1 MDNKIENIFANILLP
16 TKMNILLLSLMDDKA
31 ISNLVQSYKTSVHV
45 AFLVK
50 RNKVIAVATN
60 RVGTRSRGCGY
71 SDCTIHAEKNVV
83 KELGNLE
90 QMRGATMY
98 VFRISKCRTKSGMEK
113 IQNSEPCYDCHLF
126 LEKCVKNYGLRRVF
140 YSTNEFVELD
150 FNERPQRRMTTP
162 PK

>member
-1 MDNKIENIFANILLP
+1 MLLP
-16 TKMNILLLSLMDDKA
+16 NKMDPLLSSFLEDKA
-31 ISNLVQSYKTSVHV
+31 IANLVNTFKTSVHV

-50 RNKVIAVATN
+50 RNKVISVATN

-71 SDCTIHAEKNVV
+71 SDCTIHAERNVV

-90 QMRGATMY
+90 QLRGASLY
-98 VFRISKCRTKSGMEK
+98 VFRISKCKNKFGMEK
-113 IQNSEPCYDCHLF
+113 IQNSEPCYDCHRF

-150 FNERPQRRMTTP
+150 FSNRPLRRNTTP

>member
-1 MDNKIENIFANILLP
+1 
-16 TKMNILLLSLMDDKA
+16 MNLLLSSFLEDKA
-31 ISNLVQSYKTSVHV
+31 IANLVSTYKTSVHV

-50 RNKVIAVATN
+50 RNKVISVATN

-83 KELGNLE
+83 KQLGDFDQL
-90 QMRGATMY
+90 RGASLY
-98 VFRISKCRTKSGMEK
+98 VFRISKCRTKFGMDK
-113 IQNSEPCYDCHLF
+113 IVNSEPCYDCHLF
-126 LEKCVKNYGLRRVF
+126 LEKCVKSYGLRRVF

-150 FNERPQRRMTTP
+150 FTAAKPIRKLSTP

>member
-1 MDNKIENIFANILLP
+1 MEF
-16 TKMNILLLSLMDDKA
+16 LLSTLINDKT
-31 ISNLVQSYKTSVHV
+31 ILNLVQSYKTSVHV

-71 SDCTIHAEKNVV
+71 SDCTIHAERNVV
-83 KELGNLE
+83 KQLGDFD
-90 QMRGATMY
+90 QMRGASMY
-98 VFRISKCRTKSGMEK
+98 VFRISRCNTKFGIDK
-113 IQNSEPCYDCHLF
+113 IQNSEPCYDCHKF

-140 YSTNEFVELD
+140 YSTNEFVELNFAD
-150 FNERPQRRMTTP
+150 RPLRKSTAA